1 MKAEERD
8 HLDSAEPVQP
18 AIAMS
23 GEPPLVKPV
32 QAVKPEH
39 YREAIFEFFRLS
51 LSPREVEYHWQ
62 RLLLHQSK
70 LTGADGRRVD
80 LRTAAFDY
88 FLNAAE
94 LIHEPLVMER
104 AEQQKTELMAY
115 FDKLTGLHNFA
126 YFEQEMRAEA
136 ARSRRYNT
144 PICLLLMDLDGF
156 KGVNDN
162 LGHSVGNELLQ
173 RVGAVLTERL
183 RESDLVA
190 RFGGDEFVALLHHTT
205 LDDGRRVAD
214 SLRQT
219 LVDQIRHR
227 QLNVEGVSVTASF
240 GLSSMPD
247 PAKTAKELFDAADE
261 ALYRAK
267 ANGGNTVAA

>member
-1 MKAEERD
+1 VKAEERD
-8 HLDSAEPVQP
+8 PLEGVQP
-18 AIAMS
+18 VIPMS
-23 GEPPLVKPV
+23 GEP
-32 QAVKPEH
+32 AVVRPEN
-39 YREAIFEFFRLS
+39 YRDAIFEFFRLN
-51 LSPREVEYHWQ
+51 LSPREVAYHWQ
-62 RLLLHQSK
+62 RLLLHQTK
-70 LTGADGRRVD
+70 LTGPDGRRVD

-94 LIHEPLVMER
+94 LIQQPLVMER

-144 PICLLLMDLDGF
+144 PLCLLLMDLDGF
-156 KGVNDN
+156 KGVNDS

-173 RVGAVLTERL
+173 LVGAVLTERL

-219 LVDQIRHR
+219 LVDQIRDR
-227 QLNVEGVSVTASF
+227 QLSIEGLPVTASF
-240 GLSSMPD
+240 GLSSMPN
-247 PAKTAKELFDAADE
+247 PSKTAKELFDAADE

-267 ANGGNTVAA
+267 ANGGNMVAA